1 MSLFLNLR
9 INAGLSKQNF
19 VHIAEILWLV
29 MEDAL
34 ELDNIEEPI
43 DLRLIADYQCK
54 WSYLQR
60 RIDD

>member
-54 WSYLQR
+54 WNYL
-60 RIDD
+60 

>member
-1 MSLFLNLR
+1 MSHLR

-43 DLRLIADYQCK
+43 DLRLIADYQYK